1 MKKTTTFTFNIAGT
15 NSNNTSFLEPT
26 NYSKTLDNII
36 TANIKKAN
44 PYLNM
49 YSNSDSCAHST
60 TIFINNGC
68 YCSDFDKAAKFLA
81 EYNKKKDIKSK
92 FILGKTYTLS
102 DGTPIIFY
110 EDEIQIGFDLYSY
123 SDFANTTFIKNMS
136 SATKN
141 LIINIYNIKL

>member
-1 MKKTTTFTFNIAGT
+1 MKKTTTFTFNLAG
-15 NSNNTSFLEPT
+15 NNNNAPFLEST
-26 NYSKTLDNII
+26 NYSKTLDSII
-36 TANIKKAN
+36 ATNIKKAN
-44 PYLNM
+44 PYLNI
-49 YSNSDSCAHST
+49 YSKSDACAPST
-60 TIFINNGC
+60 TIFIDNGC
-68 YCSDFDKAAKFLA
+68 YCSDFAKAAKFLA

-92 FILGKTYTLS
+92 FILGKTYTLN

-110 EDEIQIGFDLYSY
+110 DDEIQIGFDLYSY